1 MTLLLTLGCA
11 FFQYLIVAPLQARV
25 QALQYKTAIQS
36 RESKTRSIQVT
47 ESSPSSN
54 LAQFYRSFPEQ
65 ESLTDAMSK
74 LYNAATQQ
82 NLTLEQGEYRLLPE
96 RDSKLMRYDVT
107 LPVKGGYLHIRKF
120 LAQSLIEMPALALE
134 SVSFSR
140 QKADESMVNAQLQ
153 FTLYLRQP

>member
-1 MTLLLTLGCA
+1 
-11 FFQYLIVAPLQARV
+11 
-25 QALQYKTAIQS
+25 
-36 RESKTRSIQVT
+36 
-47 ESSPSSN
+47 
-54 LAQFYRSFPEQ
+54 
-65 ESLTDAMSK
+65 MSK